1 MPTLTNIIQHSLR
14 SPSTAVRE
22 EKEIIGIQIGKE
34 VKLSLFAD
42 DMILNIENPK
52 DATRK
57 LLELINEF
65 SKITG
70 YKVNTQKSLVFL
82 YTNNERPE
90 REIKETIPFTTATKR
105 IKYLGIN
112 LSKEAKHIMRNTGLE
127 EAQAGIKIAGRRK
140 WQLTPVLLPGES
152 HGGTSL
158 VGYSPWGR
166 RVRQD

>member
-1 MPTLTNIIQHSLR
+1 M
-14 SPSTAVRE
+14 A
-22 EKEIIGIQIGKE
+22 GYYY
-34 VKLSLFAD
+34 
-42 DMILNIENPK
+42 IENPK
-52 DATRK
+52 DITRK
-57 LLELINEF
+57 LLELINEIGKVPEY
-65 SKITG
+65 KINA
-70 YKVNTQKSLVFL
+70 KKSLGFL

-90 REIKETIPFTTATKR
+90 REIKKTIQLTTETKR

-166 RVRQD
+166 RVRHD

>member
-1 MPTLTNIIQHSLR
+1 MPTLTTIIQHSLR
-14 SPSTAVRE
+14 SPSMAVRE
-22 EKEIIGIQIGKE
+22 GKEIIGIQIGKE

-70 YKVNTQKSLVFL
+70 YKVNMQKSLAFL
-82 YTNNERPE
+82 YTNNERSE
-90 REIKETIPFTTATKR
+90 REIKETIPFTSATKI

-112 LSKEAKHIMRNTGLE
+112 LG
-127 EAQAGIKIAGRRK
+127 
-140 WQLTPVLLPGES
+140 
-152 HGGTSL
+152 
-158 VGYSPWGR
+158 
-166 RVRQD
+166 